1 MAVWFVSRHPGAIDW
16 MAAQADWQVDH
27 WVAHLHVDEVQAG
40 DVVLG
45 TLPLGMRLYE
55 LPLERTDFEYAYLS
69 PNHPANPCNEVIV
82 SRRSCF
88 YLQAAPLLLIESYL
102 PVLKHYDE

>member
-45 TLPLGMRLYE
+45 TLPLGMAADVCAKGARSWFLEVPMQATQRGQELSAALMTDMGCRLTE
-55 LPLERTDFEYAYLS
+55 F
-69 PNHPANPCNEVIV
+69 VV
-82 SRRSCF
+82 QRR
-88 YLQAAPLLLIESYL
+88 
-102 PVLKHYDE
+102 PVTWE